1 LHVAKAG
8 TTTPLKTAATVSE
21 GRRKDWRLSALL
33 APFCARGKIKVTET
47 NLIPASEVRALL
59 GGITDMTLWR
69 WLQDEQL
76 ALPQPIRIKTR
87 RYWRNGDLNAW
98 LEEQGGAANAN

>member
-1 LHVAKAG
+1 MTK
-8 TTTPLKTAATVSE
+8 
-21 GRRKDWRLSALL
+21 
-33 APFCARGKIKVTET
+33 T

-76 ALPQPIRIKTR
+76 AFPQPIRIKTR
-87 RYWRNGDLNAW
+87 RYWRYCDLNAW
-98 LEEQGGAANAN
+98 LEEQGGAANV